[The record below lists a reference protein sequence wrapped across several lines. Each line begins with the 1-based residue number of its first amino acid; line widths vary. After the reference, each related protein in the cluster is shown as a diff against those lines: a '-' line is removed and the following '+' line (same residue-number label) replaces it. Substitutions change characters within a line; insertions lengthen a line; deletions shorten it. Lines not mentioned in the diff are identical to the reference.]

1 MVRHF
6 SYEGFMIANSFATWQ
21 AVNVVRDALIRYE
34 STFAPLS
41 AQIDGAL
48 FCRALLAQ
56 IDEVLGSALEQP
68 VTLEKAARLSGYS
81 SEHLRRLIRE
91 GQLATYRAEGERKHR
106 VLPSEVPKRHRGA
119 RSNTPAAEPAASGDA
134 DSHPSAPRALAL
146 PRFGTYDPIA
156 DARSVLARVRGG

>member
-1 MVRHF
+1 
-6 SYEGFMIANSFATWQ
+6 MIANSFATIQ
-21 AVNVVRDALIRYE
+21 AVNVMRDALIRYE

-56 IDEVLGSALEQP
+56 IDGVLGSALEQP
-68 VTLEKAARLSGYS
+68 VTLEKAAKLSGYS

-119 RSNTPAAEPAASGDA
+119 RSNTPAAEPHASKDVVPRTPAA
-134 DSHPSAPRALAL
+134 PALAL

-156 DARSVLARVRGG
+156 DARSVLARVRGAHK